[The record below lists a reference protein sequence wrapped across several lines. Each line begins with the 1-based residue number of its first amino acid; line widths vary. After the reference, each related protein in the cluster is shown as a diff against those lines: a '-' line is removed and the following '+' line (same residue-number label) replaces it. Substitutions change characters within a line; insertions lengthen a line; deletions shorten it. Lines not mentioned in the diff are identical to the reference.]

1 MKPEVAIEEASSL
14 VVNAG
19 EELQIG
25 TCRASG
31 AKPRAQIQWIDETG
45 KVYDANED
53 AT

>member
-1 MKPEVAIEEASSL
+1 VKPEVAIEEAPSM
-14 VVNAG
+14 VVNSG

-31 AKPRAQIQWIDETG
+31 AKPRPQIQWQDDKG
-45 KVYDANED
+45 RVYDANED